1 MLIETNE
8 DGLTGTWFVKF
19 KKCEFQLK
27 DKTHCSKPQE
37 SGSDDL

>member
-8 DGLTGTWFVKF
+8 DGLTGTWFIKF
-19 KKCEFQLK
+19 KKFQLK